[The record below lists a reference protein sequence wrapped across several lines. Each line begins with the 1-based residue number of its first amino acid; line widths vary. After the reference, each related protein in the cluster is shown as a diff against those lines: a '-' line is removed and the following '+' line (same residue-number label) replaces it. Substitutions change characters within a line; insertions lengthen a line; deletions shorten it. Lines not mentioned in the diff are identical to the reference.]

1 MARSPMR
8 IGPYR
13 VDRRVASGGMAEVY
27 VAHREAAH
35 GFERRVALKT
45 ILPQLASDPEFAAM
59 FADEAKL
66 AARLEHPGIAQV
78 FDFGEADGM
87 LYLAMELVD
96 GASVNRM
103 LRASTA
109 TREPTPVPL
118 AVILHVGIEVA
129 RALAYAHVAR
139 DGRGRPLGIV
149 HRDVSPANILLG
161 RRGEVKLVDFGI
173 ARCLGAAHRTDEGMV
188 RGKLGYMSPEQV
200 QGKTVDGRS
209 DVFTLAAVL
218 AEMCLLEPLFGT
230 GEDLS
235 VLMRIRNVDLAP
247 LERLLAAEEKRLRNS
262 RPSSAPPNVGAPP
275 ELLRLLRAALARK
288 PEDRIG
294 ASYFADALEEI
305 AERRNLHGRRARETS
320 RQLHRLGL
328 LSLDP
333 ADVEAREPGARPTTL
348 VATRDSEPPSTS
360 PTDRPAPAG
369 ANELLAAI
377 ALEPPTH
384 YELVSRAGV
393 VLGPLSYAELVRRIV
408 AGEVGP
414 ELTVRREGTEGG
426 EPPELRRY
434 LSSSAL
440 GWKDAGAASARER
453 GVIES
458 GRLLSLALRLGTTRA
473 TGMLELVEDFG
484 AQRRGPSTVGG
495 EREGVFPSQSSE
507 ASSASDTRKP
517 RRKRIFY
524 VDGKPEFVTS
534 NDPHELLGEF
544 LVRNGVCLRMEIEMA
559 LAVLDRYEGRLAD
572 ALVGLGVIRPMALVG
587 AIERQVRERYLEA
600 FRWRAGNWTFVEGM
614 RAGEEAV
621 PLGRGPLEL
630 LFDAAV
636 ALDANY
642 AEAAIAPLRER
653 VVTRVITPPAPLVS
667 FGLPSTWSRAILAV
681 DGRTTLSGLLM
692 RARTEHGLEVDDAC
706 RVYHFGLSCSLL
718 RAASSP
724 ASAMGIP
731 AVGKRDS

>member
-1 MARSPMR
+1 MR
-8 IGPYR
+8 VGPYR
-13 VDRRVASGGMAEVY
+13 VERRIASGGMAEVY
-27 VAHREAAH
+27 VAYREAAH

-59 FADEAKL
+59 FADEARI

-78 FDFGEADGM
+78 FDFGEQDGM

-96 GASVNRM
+96 GASVNRL
-103 LRASTA
+103 LRAATA
-109 TREPTPVPL
+109 TREATPIPL

-139 DGRGRPLGIV
+139 DVRGRPLGLV

-173 ARCLGAAHRTDEGMV
+173 ARAIGAAHRTDEGMV

-200 QGKTVDGRS
+200 QGKPIDGRS

-247 LERLLAAEEKRLRNS
+247 LERLLAAEERRLRAAS
-262 RPSSAPPNVGAPP
+262 KAGAPQTAGPPP
-275 ELLRLLRAALARK
+275 ELLRLLRSALARK

-305 AERRNLHGRRARETS
+305 AERRNLHGRRARETA

-328 LSLDP
+328 LSLDA

-348 VATRDSEPPSTS
+348 VATRDSEPPPSGTT
-360 PTDRPAPAG
+360 TDRPQPPG
-369 ANELLAAI
+369 ASELLAAI
-377 ALEPPTH
+377 ALEPPAH
-384 YELVSRAGV
+384 YEIVSREGTI
-393 VLGPLSYAELVRRIV
+393 LGPLSYAELVRRIV

-414 ELTVRREGTEGG
+414 ELTVRREGQGEA
-426 EPPELRRY
+426 EPPRELRRY

-440 GWKDAGAASARER
+440 GWRDPSDASTRER

-458 GRLLSLALRLGTTRA
+458 GRLLALALRLGTTRA
-473 TGMLELVEDFG
+473 TGLLEIVEPPTLSPD
-484 AQRRGPSTVGG
+484 AKR
-495 EREGVFPSQSSE
+495 
-507 ASSASDTRKP
+507 P

-544 LVRNGVCLRMEIEMA
+544 LVRNGVCLRMEVEMA
-559 LAVLDRYEGRLAD
+559 LAVLDRYDGRLAD
-572 ALVGLGVIRPMALVG
+572 ALVGLGVIRPLALVS

-600 FRWRAGNWTFVEGM
+600 FRWRAGTWTFVEGL

-621 PLGRGPLEL
+621 ALGRGPLEL
-630 LFDAAV
+630 LFDATV
-636 ALDANY
+636 SLDATL
-642 AEAAIAPLRER
+642 AEAAISPLRER
-653 VVTRVITPPAPLVS
+653 VVTRVISPPAPLAS
-667 FGLPSTWSRAILAV
+667 FGLPAPWTQAIQSV
-681 DGRTTLSGLLM
+681 DGRTSLAGLLM
-692 RARTEHGLEVDDAC
+692 RAHTEHGLELDDAC

-718 RAASSP
+718 RVASSP
-724 ASAMGIP
+724 ASAMGLP
-731 AVGKRDS
+731 AIKRD

>member
-1 MARSPMR
+1 MARVPMR
-8 IGPYR
+8 VGPYR
-13 VDRRVASGGMAEVY
+13 IERRLASGGMAEVY
-27 VAHREAAH
+27 IAHREGVL

-59 FADEAKL
+59 FADEARL
-66 AARLEHPGIAQV
+66 AARLEHPAIAQV

-87 LYLAMELVD
+87 LFLAMELVD
-96 GASVNRM
+96 GASVNRL
-103 LRASTA
+103 LRAATA
-109 TREPTPVPL
+109 TREPTPIPL
-118 AVILHVGIEVA
+118 PVILHVGIEVA

-139 DGRGRPLGIV
+139 DPRGQPLGIV

-173 ARCLGAAHRTDEGMV
+173 ARAFGAAHRTDDGMV

-200 QGKTVDGRS
+200 QGKPVDGRS

-247 LERLLAAEEKRLRNS
+247 LERLLAAEERRV
-262 RPSSAPPNVGAPP
+262 RTSAPGAVLAGPPP
-275 ELLRLLRAALARK
+275 ELLRLLRSALARK
-288 PEDRIG
+288 PQDRVA

-305 AERRNLHGRRARETS
+305 AERRGLHGRRARETS

-328 LSLDP
+328 LSLEA
-333 ADVEAREPGARPTTL
+333 ADIEAREPGARPTTL
-348 VATRDSEPPSTS
+348 VATTTSES
-360 PTDRPAPAG
+360 PAPSVRTTERPEPAG
-369 ANELLAAI
+369 SSELLAAI

-384 YELVSRAGV
+384 YELVSRDGV

-414 ELTVRREGTEGG
+414 ELTVRREGTDGG

-440 GWKDAGAASARER
+440 GWTEAVPTAQRER

-458 GRLLSLALRLGTTRA
+458 GRLLALALRLGTTRA
-473 TGMLELVEDFG
+473 TGLLELTEPSG
-484 AQRRGPSTVGG
+484 AEGRR
-495 EREGVFPSQSSE
+495 
-507 ASSASDTRKP
+507 P

-534 NDPHELLGEF
+534 NDPQELLGEF
-544 LVRNGVCLRMEIEMA
+544 LVRNGICLRMEVEMA
-559 LAVLDRYEGRLAD
+559 LAVLDKYEGRLAD
-572 ALVGLGVIRPMALVG
+572 ALVGLGVVRPIALVS

-600 FRWRAGNWTFVEGM
+600 FRWRAGTWAFVEGL

-621 PLGRGPLEL
+621 ALGRSPLEL
-630 LFDAAV
+630 LFDATV
-636 ALDANY
+636 KLDATE

-653 VVTRVITPPAPLVS
+653 VVTRVLTPPAPLGS
-667 FGLPSTWSRAILAV
+667 FGLPEAWARAIQSV
-681 DGRTTLSGLLM
+681 DGRTSLAGLLM
-692 RARTEHGLEVDDAC
+692 RARTEHGLDVDDAC

-724 ASAMGIP
+724 ASAMGLP
-731 AVGKRDS
+731 AVKKD

>member
-13 VDRRVASGGMAEVY
+13 IDRRVASGGMAEVY
-27 VAHREAAH
+27 VALREAAH

-78 FDFGEADGM
+78 FDFGEAEGM

-96 GASVNRM
+96 GASVNRL

-109 TREPTPVPL
+109 TREPTPIPL
-118 AVILHVGIEVA
+118 TVILHVGIEVA
-129 RALAYAHVAR
+129 RALAYAHHAR
-139 DGRGRPLGIV
+139 DARGRPLGIV

-200 QGKTVDGRS
+200 QGKLVDGRS

-247 LERLLAAEEKRLRNS
+247 LERLLAAEEKRIRNS

-275 ELLRLLRAALARK
+275 ELLRLLRSALARK
-288 PEDRIG
+288 PEDRIS

-328 LSLDP
+328 LSLEA

-348 VATRDSEPPSTS
+348 VATRDTEPPPARGTGT
-360 PTDRPAPAG
+360 TDRPQPPG

-377 ALEPPTH
+377 ALEPPAH
-384 YELVSRAGV
+384 YELVSRAGI

-414 ELTVRREGTEGG
+414 DLTVRREGTEGG

-440 GWKDAGAASARER
+440 GWKDASAASTRER
-453 GVIES
+453 GVIEG
-458 GRLLSLALRLGTTRA
+458 GRLLALALRLGTTRA
-473 TGMLELVEDFG
+473 TGMLELQE
-484 AQRRGPSTVGG
+484 PSS
-495 EREGVFPSQSSE
+495 P
-507 ASSASDTRKP
+507 SDTRKP

-544 LVRNGVCLRMEIEMA
+544 LVRNGVCLRMELEMA
-559 LAVLDRYEGRLAD
+559 LAVLDKYEGRLAD
-572 ALVGLGVIRPMALVG
+572 ALVGLGAIRPMALVG

-600 FRWRAGNWTFVEGM
+600 FRWTTGSWTFVEGM

-630 LFDAAV
+630 IYDAAV
-636 ALDANY
+636 TLDANH
-642 AEAAIAPLRER
+642 AEAAIAPMRER
-653 VVTRVITPPAPLVS
+653 VVTRVIAPPAPLVS
-667 FGLPSTWSRAILAV
+667 FGLPSAWSSAILAV
-681 DGRTTLSGLLM
+681 DGRTTLSGLLL

-718 RAASSP
+718 RASSSVQ
-724 ASAMGIP
+724 SAMGIP
-731 AVGKRDS
+731 AVGKRES